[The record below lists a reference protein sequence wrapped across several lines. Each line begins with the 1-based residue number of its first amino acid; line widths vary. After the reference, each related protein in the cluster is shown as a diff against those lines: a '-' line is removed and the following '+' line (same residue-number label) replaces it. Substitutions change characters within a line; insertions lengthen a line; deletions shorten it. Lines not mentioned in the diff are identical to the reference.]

1 MGIGIVGHRR
11 KQLDGA
17 QLTLMRR
24 DLKRAI
30 DEEVPFALSVID
42 RVVNDLSKELNDRLF
57 GRQRRTLL
65 NDVSAIG

>member
-11 KQLDGA
+11 KRLDGA

-30 DEEVPFALSVID
+30 DEYPLRFRSLIEWSMI
-42 RVVNDLSKELNDRLF
+42 SKELNDRLF

>member
-11 KQLDGA
+11 KRLDGA

-30 DEEVPFALSVID
+30 DEYPLRF
-42 RVVNDLSKELNDRLF
+42 RLLIEWSMIT
-57 GRQRRTLL
+57 RIQLP
-65 NDVSAIG
+65 SA